1 MLKIRSHT
9 RPYYIILWET
19 ALSKQWLADQLSDQT
34 FLEISLSPWVLI
46 QYLTYIWHF
55 LRANITRGLDG
66 FWPCSMHSHDLDLR
80 DSKADFFR
88 YPRADLSWHILLVSQ
103 DFLGDNTG
111 IRLAHGLSVSFLSN
125 IMPVHK
131 GADWHIQVKRDQ
143 GPKPVP
149 SVQDDFWNTQCLGLR
164 AKTPCNACIQGL
176 FVKQNWIPPHR
187 GLMMPSHVPKISA
200 FCPWNLW
207 SY

>member
-1 MLKIRSHT
+1 MTGRSTLWPDLSRNFPISLSFNTIFNIHT
-9 RPYYIILWET
+9 T
-19 ALSKQWLADQLSDQT
+19 LSKSQHNKMPSWFLTLCHAFTWSGSQRLKSR
-34 FLEISLSPWVLI
+34 FLEISQGWLVLAHPACVTGLSRR
-46 QYLTYIWHF
+46 H
-55 LRANITRGLDG
+55 
-66 FWPCSMHSHDLDLR
+66 
-80 DSKADFFR
+80 
-88 YPRADLSWHILLVSQ
+88 
-103 DFLGDNTG
+103 TG
-111 IRLAHGLSVSFLSN
+111 ICLAHGLSASFLSN

-131 GADWHIQVKRDQ
+131 GADWHIQVKREE

-164 AKTPCNACIQGL
+164 AKTPCNPCIQGL

-187 GLMMPSHVPKISA
+187 GLMIRSYVPKISA